1 MVQARQRKLDEKK
14 PPPPPVQQPQ
24 VQAEGDLSKAPSGPP
39 AHMLPPEG
47 QLPGPPAQ
55 SSAAPTPPDTIEV
68 GLHCLGVCCTCEGL
82 LVKPFNP
89 FEYREQVRQWI
100 IVQAF

>member
-1 MVQARQRKLDEKK
+1 MVQARQRKLDEKR

-24 VQAEGDLSKAPSGPP
+24 VQAEGELSKAPSGPP

-55 SSAAPTPPDTIEV
+55 GSAAPTPPDTLEV
-68 GLHCLGVCCTCEGL
+68 GPHCLGACCVRARVSVPSIL
-82 LVKPFNP
+82 LGAQ
-89 FEYREQVRQWI
+89 EQARQWN
-100 IVQAF
+100 IV